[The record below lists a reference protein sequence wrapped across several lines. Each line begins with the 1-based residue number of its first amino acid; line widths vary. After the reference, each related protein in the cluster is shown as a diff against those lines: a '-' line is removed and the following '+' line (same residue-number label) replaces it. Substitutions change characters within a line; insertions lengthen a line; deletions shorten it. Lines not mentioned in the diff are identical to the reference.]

1 MSDNIVDAMPF
12 SKLMGVKITKA
23 TKDLIEGE
31 LEVRPE
37 MCTANN
43 IIHGGAVMAFADALG
58 GVGAFLNLPE
68 GAVGTTTVESSTKF
82 LNGAKEGSTV
92 YAVTTP
98 VKVGK
103 SLSVWQTM
111 ITDDSD
117 RQIALVTQTQM
128 AMR

>member
-12 SKLMGVKITKA
+12 SKLMGVKIHKA
-23 TKDLIEGE
+23 EQSLIEGE

-37 MCTANN
+37 MCTTGH
-43 IIHGGAVMAFADALG
+43 IIHGGAIMAFADALG

-82 LNGAKEGSTV
+82 LSGAKEGSV
-92 YAVTTP
+92 IRGVTTP

-103 SLSVWQTM
+103 SLSVWQTQ
-111 ITDDSD
+111 ITDDNG
-117 RQIALVTQTQM
+117 RQIALVIQTQM
-128 AMR
+128 VMR